1 MERREQ
7 NRSHPCILPMT
18 ITTYK
23 DQLFSKV
30 NELGVAQQ
38 EVDRLR
44 SAIHCIIATLPGEV
58 KDKASGLPPS
68 VCESRQS
75 AQPAQ
80 SAARSPH
87 DECYCTKPRPR
98 PVLEKKDCI
107 EGQPLIAAP
116 QPEMVKTKPASKP
129 KSTPA
134 AKRMNSLEKKAR
146 IQEALLYRKENPHLT
161 LGQVAVRH
169 GLEPKALSRSYAN
182 KLKKAMPPDRDKTPK
197 DEADD
202 FLYGEQRRKEW

>member
-1 MERREQ
+1 MAMTSHKETLLDTYREFDTAQ
-7 NRSHPCILPMT
+7 RTADKARSKM
-18 ITTYK
+18 
-23 DQLFSKV
+23 
-30 NELGVAQQ
+30 
-38 EVDRLR
+38 
-44 SAIHCIIATLPGEV
+44 HCIIAALPGEV

-87 DECYCTKPRPR
+87 DECDGTKPRPR
-98 PVLEKKDCI
+98 PVLEKRDWA
-107 EGQPLIAAP
+107 EGQPLIAAS
-116 QPEMVKTKPASKP
+116 QPEMVKTKPAAKP

-161 LGQVAVRH
+161 LEQVAVRH

-182 KLKKAMPPDRDKTPK
+182 KLKKAIPPDRDKTPK

-202 FLYGEQRRKEW
+202 FLYSEKRRKEW